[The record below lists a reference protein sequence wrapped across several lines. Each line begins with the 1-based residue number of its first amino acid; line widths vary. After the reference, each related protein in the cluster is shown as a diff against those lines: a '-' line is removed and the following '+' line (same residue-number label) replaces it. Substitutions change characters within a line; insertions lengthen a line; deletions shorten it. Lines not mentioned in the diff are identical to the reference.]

1 MKVNA
6 RLKLTLRRIKALLRL
21 FTVVHSHLRILHF
34 CRKWE
39 SNKMVNIQ
47 FGKLD
52 GTRLLYFDKLFMSIA
67 FYILG

>member
-1 MKVNA
+1 
-6 RLKLTLRRIKALLRL
+6 
-21 FTVVHSHLRILHF
+21 
-34 CRKWE
+34 
-39 SNKMVNIQ
+39 MVNIQ